1 MERQNKRVAE
11 TDRLSDLPDHVLLHI
26 IESMNIKQCV
36 QTCVLS
42 KRWKDL
48 WKHLTNLK
56 FHHSYPDNSDM
67 FCKFV
72 SQILSGRNHSIPLHS
87 LDFEHED
94 RIDFEPKT
102 TLLEVMRYAA
112 LSHNMQQL
120 TVYARVRKIS
130 DLELPPSIFYRRS
143 LTYLKLGFWQIYG
156 SNSGKTTFPK
166 LLNLPSLKTLHLRC
180 LTFTTSDDGR
190 AEPFSACNMLDTLV
204 IICCY
209 LQDDAQVLCISN
221 SNVSS
226 LTVGSNYVYDEA
238 HSYKVVLCTPKLTS
252 LTASGRPTFNAPST
266 HNLPFLEEVNI
277 DYTYYYRP
285 HEDSVLISWLQLLAN
300 VQIMTLRFK
309 TLVQKL
315 CAPKNTGSMSVQPP
329 CFVRLK
335 SLKVEVETD
344 DNIYNGKVRKIVK
357 FLLQNSP
364 PARLDIIRQA

>member
-11 TDRLSDLPDHVLLHI
+11 TDRLSDLPDHILLHI
-26 IESMNIKQCV
+26 IEFMNIKQSV

-56 FHHSYPDNSDM
+56 LHHSYPDNSEI
-67 FCKFV
+67 FFKFV
-72 SQILSGRNHSIPLHS
+72 SQILSGRNDSISLHS

-94 RIDFEPKT
+94 RLDPPKT

-156 SNSGKTTFPK
+156 SNSGKTMFPK
-166 LLNLPSLKTLHLRC
+166 SMNLPSLKTLHLRC

-209 LQDDAQVLCISN
+209 LQDNAQVLCISN

-309 TLVQKL
+309 TLVQML
-315 CAPKNTGSMSVQPP
+315 CVSY
-329 CFVRLK
+329 F
-335 SLKVEVETD
+335 
-344 DNIYNGKVRKIVK
+344 KI
-357 FLLQNSP
+357 FSP
-364 PARLDIIRQA
+364 LYF

>member
-1 MERQNKRVAE
+1 MERQNKRVVD

-26 IESMNIKQCV
+26 IESMNIKQSV

-72 SQILSGRNHSIPLHS
+72 SQILSGRNHYIPLHS

-94 RIDFEPKT
+94 CIDFEPKT

-112 LSHNMQQL
+112 SSHNMQQL
-120 TVYARVRKIS
+120 TVYARIRKIS
-130 DLELPPSIFYRRS
+130 DLELPPSIFYSRS

-156 SNSGKTTFPK
+156 SNSGKTTIPK

-209 LQDDAQVLCISN
+209 LQENAQVLCISN

-238 HSYKVVLCTPKLTS
+238 HNYNVVLCTPKLTS
-252 LTASGRPTFNAPST
+252 LTASGRPTFEAPST
-266 HNLPFLEEVNI
+266 HGLPFLEEVNI
-277 DYTYYYRP
+277 DYTYPYRP
-285 HEDSVLISWLQLLAN
+285 CEDSIMISWLQLLAN
-300 VQIMTLRFK
+300 VKIMTLHFK
-309 TLVQKL
+309 TLVEIL
-315 CAPKNTGSMSVQPP
+315 CILKMGAQPP

-335 SLKVEVETD
+335 SLKVELKSND
-344 DNIYNGKVRKIVK
+344 DISNGIVRKIVK
-357 FLLQNSP
+357 ILLRNSP
-364 PARLDIIRQA
+364 PAKVDIIRKG